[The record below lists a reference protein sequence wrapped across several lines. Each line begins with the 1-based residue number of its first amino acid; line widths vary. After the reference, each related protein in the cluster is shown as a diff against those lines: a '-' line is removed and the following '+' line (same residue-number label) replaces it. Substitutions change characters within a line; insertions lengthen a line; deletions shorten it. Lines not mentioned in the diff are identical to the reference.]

1 MSPLPSPVS
10 SSLKCLCVG
19 NRLSCC
25 VNYRKGPPPVKQN
38 VSLLDRTASRTN
50 SRSGTQEGERWQRV
64 WCRCTLG
71 SLSNGLSGN
80 RETDRARRGQG
91 VTVTVV
97 LDAMQLFASLVSITA
112 LGLSAQA

>member
-1 MSPLPSPVS
+1 
-10 SSLKCLCVG
+10 
-19 NRLSCC
+19 
-25 VNYRKGPPPVKQN
+25 
-38 VSLLDRTASRTN
+38 
-50 SRSGTQEGERWQRV
+50 
-64 WCRCTLG
+64 
-71 SLSNGLSGN
+71 LSGN